1 MIGGSSLLRVP
12 LPHVLLEGFY
22 DATPCTFIYELSY
35 TRCSAHVT
43 LRTYISISSSGGA
56 QIILYAYMG
65 RRPVIGGKA
74 RIEMM
79 PSTRRPDA
87 NKLIESWRRR
97 RRRRL
102 QTLHI

>member
-22 DATPCTFIYELSY
+22 DASPCTFILY
-35 TRCSAHVT
+35 
-43 LRTYISISSSGGA
+43 
-56 QIILYAYMG
+56 YAYMG
-65 RRPVIGGKA
+65 RKPAIGGKA

-87 NKLIESWRRR
+87 NKLIES
-97 RRRRL
+97 RRRL